1 MPRPPALEDIKFKDN
16 TEVYTYQ
23 AMVPVDFEVETKT
36 TVKQVGSPEAP
47 KADEIVGRKCVDKPC
62 DLCDRIDVRV
72 QELRGAGVPER
83 DAWVQARNEL
93 EPKKDGVAAPGEP
106 EAPAESAPAEP
117 VVETPA
123 DPTIEPEDGAPD
135 PELEPK
141 RAA

>member
-1 MPRPPALEDIKFKDN
+1 MPRPLPTINFKPQKQI
-16 TEVYTYQ
+16 YTYQ
-23 AMVPVDFEVETKT
+23 VEVDT
-36 TVKQVGSPEAP
+36 TATINQVGGPENGIAAP
-47 KADEIVGRKCVDKPC
+47 QVDDIVGRKCVDKPC
-62 DLCDRIDVRV
+62 TLCDKIDLRV

-117 VVETPA
+117 VVETPS